1 MALDVRPDQIAV
13 ACRTLEAMRAQGGN
27 SAALGGRARIV
38 SQFSMV
44 QLMPNDSLPADI
56 DAFGEPLAR
65 SIPIVLARAW
75 LSVSV
80 IERLGRTEEMMTDRA
95 VALVGSLARRSA
107 QDLLRG
113 IDGTPPSR
121 ASGEIDLPFEA
132 PAQRTR
138 TVT

>member
-1 MALDVRPDQIAV
+1 MVAIAARAMTLDVRPEQIAV

-27 SAALGGRARIV
+27 SAALGGRALIV

-65 SIPIVLARAW
+65 NLPTALA
-75 LSVSV
+75 
-80 IERLGRTEEMMTDRA
+80 
-95 VALVGSLARRSA
+95 GSLARRSA
-107 QDLLRG
+107 QDSLRG
-113 IDGTPPSR
+113 IDGTPPSCT
-121 ASGEIDLPFEA
+121 SGEIDLPFEG

-138 TVT
+138 AVTQFCLHKGRMGRR